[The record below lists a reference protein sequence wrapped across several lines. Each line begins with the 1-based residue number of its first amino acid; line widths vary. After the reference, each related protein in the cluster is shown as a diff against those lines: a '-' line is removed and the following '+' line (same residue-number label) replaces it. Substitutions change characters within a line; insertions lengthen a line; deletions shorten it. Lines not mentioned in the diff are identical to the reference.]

1 MQINH
6 LLRAS
11 SLLGVCLALPL
22 SSQSR
27 GVDWRLLCSWARP
40 GPVTCPVQQPGRG
53 RGPRSGCSRP
63 QEPRGWG
70 NPPFSRPGHFNS
82 TPLLPALSY
91 SSPCTPGLT
100 GTESAWHR
108 EGRVPRVRSENQT
121 FRKPKSTEVPGAP
134 VAGLEAC
141 RGSGA
146 LRMGP
151 REGNPLWATLPEA
164 FTLLVRHGWQ
174 KSSAWRSPCFIP
186 VTTGIK
192 WPPHP
197 PASCWLHSPYRP
209 EWSISTSWTSCTP
222 TRGTV
227 WAFCNWRVYL
237 GSLIYQIIVDAYC
250 MPTYENRRYSA
261 LKSWLLKVFFRPYI
275 SSGVII
281 FHTRSTISCFQLV
294 QSLDHRRLNSSLFL
308 EVSNSDFI
316 KEILQR
322 TCFKSSIKMYI
333 FAYQLFLYV
342 QI

>member
-1 MQINH
+1 MQ
-6 LLRAS
+6 AVC
-11 SLLGVCLALPL
+11 LGVCLALPL

-27 GVDWRLLCSWARP
+27 GVDWRLLCPWARP
-40 GPVTCPVQQPGRG
+40 GPVTCPVQQQGRG
-53 RGPRSGCSRP
+53 RGPRSCPR
-63 QEPRGWG
+63 EPRGWG
-70 NPPFSRPGHFNS
+70 NPRSPGRAILTAHRSSLPSVTVRPA
-82 TPLLPALSY
+82 PQ
-91 SSPCTPGLT
+91 GLVT
-100 GTESAWHR
+100 GTESAWNR
-108 EGRVPRVRSENQT
+108 EGRMSRVRSENQT
-121 FRKPKSTEVPGAP
+121 SRKPESTEGPGAP

-151 REGNPLWATLPEA
+151 REGNPPWASLPEA

-174 KSSAWRSPCFIP
+174 TSSAWTSPCFIP

-192 WPPHP
+192 WPAYP

-209 EWSISTSWTSCTP
+209 EWSISASSCTP
-222 TRGTV
+222 TSGAV
-227 WAFCNWRVYL
+227 WAFCNWTVYL

-281 FHTRSTISCFQLV
+281 FHTRSTIRCFQLV

-333 FAYQLFLYV
+333 FACQLYLYV

>member
-1 MQINH
+1 MFGNRNTHIGNRWGLGFCLCSKVDCLRPTVLFWLQSLPVWGLELH
-6 LLRAS
+6 KGWGLLE
-11 SLLGVCLALPL
+11 PL
-22 SSQSR
+22 FWR
-27 GVDWRLLCSWARP
+27 GVL
-40 GPVTCPVQQPGRG
+40 
-53 RGPRSGCSRP
+53 
-63 QEPRGWG
+63 
-70 NPPFSRPGHFNS
+70 
-82 TPLLPALSY
+82 
-91 SSPCTPGLT
+91 
-100 GTESAWHR
+100 
-108 EGRVPRVRSENQT
+108 EGYQGYGVFV
-121 FRKPKSTEVPGAP
+121 K
-134 VAGLEAC
+134 
-141 RGSGA
+141 
-146 LRMGP
+146 
-151 REGNPLWATLPEA
+151 
-164 FTLLVRHGWQ
+164 
-174 KSSAWRSPCFIP
+174 
-186 VTTGIK
+186 IK

-308 EVSNSDFI
+308 EVFNSDFI